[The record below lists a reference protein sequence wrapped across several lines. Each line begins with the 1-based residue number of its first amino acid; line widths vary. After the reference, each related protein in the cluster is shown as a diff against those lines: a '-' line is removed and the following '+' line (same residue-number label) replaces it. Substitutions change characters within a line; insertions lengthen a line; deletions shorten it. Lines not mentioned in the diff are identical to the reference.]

1 LAFPE
6 KTIKLLLFKS
16 LSSNI
21 GWGGRIRTFACMD
34 QNHVP

>member
-1 LAFPE
+1 
-6 KTIKLLLFKS
+6 